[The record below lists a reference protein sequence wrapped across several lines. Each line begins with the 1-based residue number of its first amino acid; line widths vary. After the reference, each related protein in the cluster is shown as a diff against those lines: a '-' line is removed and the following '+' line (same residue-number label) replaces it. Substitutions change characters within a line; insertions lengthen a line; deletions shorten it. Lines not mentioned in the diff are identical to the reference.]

1 MFFFFKRYP
10 LRLCPRRPSPSPRAH
25 CGSSTVALH
34 AWLAGKPLS
43 SLFLKQN
50 KKPVL
55 LQTVAVGFGGREE
68 GGPAV
73 PVPGGPPRLPPRR
86 ATGPRRSAAVTQS
99 LLLPRRPR
107 PQCSG
112 PLPPPQQ
119 QWLLPPVLLDLLYK
133 PVLCCRRPGPGN
145 EIQPNPSLPTLCPL
159 PFCI

>member
-10 LRLCPRRPSPSPRAH
+10 LRLCPRRPSPSPCAH

-43 SLFLKQN
+43 SLFLKQT
-50 KKPVL
+50 KSQFCCK
-55 LQTVAVGFGGREE
+55 R
-68 GGPAV
+68 
-73 PVPGGPPRLPPRR
+73 
-86 ATGPRRSAAVTQS
+86 
-99 LLLPRRPR
+99 LLLDSEGEKGVGLRSW
-107 PQCSG
+107 SG
-112 PLPPPQQ
+112 WPPTPASQACHRAEAKRCRHAEPPAPTAPVSTVLWALPPPQQ